1 MYEGNVR
8 AEALNIAQ
16 PKLFDDINVYARGML
31 VDSGADVWND
41 KLGKTPQE
49 QDQIY
54 TAISETFV
62 RYLEM
67 DFFIEKLDHEPF
79 KKETKATDKDKK
91 EILSKLDK
99 YNQPFYIE
107 NEDKTFV
114 RPYNS
119 YDCIHIA
126 MQLETLKN
134 DPYASMVVV
143 SPFEST
149 IVDLLNMRVHY
160 WDTKNIKGFKGNKL
174 FKLVRRP
181 DGARRQRPRDSQKC
195 SD

>member
-1 MYEGNVR
+1 MYEGITR
-8 AEALNIAQ
+8 ADGLNIAQ
-16 PKLFDDINVYARGML
+16 PNLFDDINVYARGML

-41 KLGKTPQE
+41 DLGKTPQE

-79 KKETKATDKDKK
+79 KKDTKATDKDKK

-107 NEDKTFV
+107 NEDRTFV
-114 RPYNS
+114 RPCNS
-119 YDCIHIA
+119 FDCIQLA

-160 WDTKNIKGFKGNKL
+160 WDTKNIKGFKGKKL